1 MLVKLVMESW
11 LAMSK
16 VRPRQSSLFPSLPTL
31 RFLEKESFQDFL
43 PTVTAQLS
51 EVEVGVENDPSASAV
66 LLQSIVR

>member
-1 MLVKLVMESW
+1 MASHE
-11 LAMSK
+11 
-16 VRPRQSSLFPSLPTL
+16 QSQAEAVEFVSIVTNFTI
-31 RFLEKESFQDFL
+31 RWKRWKFQDFL